1 MADIEVGNIAA
12 FPRSTLMMMEP
23 RALESFTT
31 LMGRL
36 IRGAEHMPKRS
47 AEPSTSTRSQAKS
60 IAVIPI
66 IGVMENR
73 ATMFSDWYG
82 GIGTDR
88 IGAAFDAAVMD
99 DRVKSILMLWDTPGG
114 MVYGTPELA
123 KKIYDARGVKPIV
136 SLAEHMAASAGYY
149 AASAAHRLYVSPSA
163 DVGSVGVYQMHVDY
177 SNAMEAEGV
186 KVTFIKAGAHKV
198 EGNPYEPLSQD
209 ALDYIQG
216 DVNDIY
222 DQFVADVA
230 KHRSVSKADVLAN
243 FGEGRTLN
251 AKRAVAAG
259 MADGIA
265 TFDQVVARLHAG
277 KINTA
282 GAAANDDWE
291 SPVVMEDSESFGTAE
306 WAERKLSLR
315 MRG

>member
-1 MADIEVGNIAA
+1 MANVEAGNLAA
-12 FPRSTLMMMEP
+12 FPKSALMMMEP
-23 RALESFTT
+23 RALESFAI

-36 IRGAEHMPKRS
+36 IRGAEHMPKRM
-47 AEPSTSTRSQAKS
+47 AEPGANTRSQAKA

-73 ATMFSDWYG
+73 QTMFSDWYG

-88 IGAAFDAAVMD
+88 IGAAFDAAVTD
-99 DRVKSILMLWDTPGG
+99 DRVKSIILLWDTPGG

-123 KKIYDARGVKPIV
+123 RKIYDARTEKPIV

-149 AASAAHRLYVSPSA
+149 GASAAHRLYVSPSG

-177 SNAMEAEGV
+177 SQALEAEGV
-186 KVTFIKAGAHKV
+186 KVEFIKAGAHKA

-209 ALDYIQG
+209 ARDYIQS
-216 DVNDIY
+216 DVDAIY
-222 DQFVADVA
+222 DQFVSDVA
-230 KHRSVSKADVLAN
+230 KHRGVSKEDVLAN

-251 AKRAVAAG
+251 AKRAVTAG

-265 TFDQVVARLHAG
+265 TFEQVVARLHAG
-277 KINTA
+277 KINTG

-291 SPVVMEDSESFGTAE
+291 SPVMLAPPESHGSAE
-306 WAERKLSLR
+306 WARAKWSLQK
-315 MRG
+315 RG